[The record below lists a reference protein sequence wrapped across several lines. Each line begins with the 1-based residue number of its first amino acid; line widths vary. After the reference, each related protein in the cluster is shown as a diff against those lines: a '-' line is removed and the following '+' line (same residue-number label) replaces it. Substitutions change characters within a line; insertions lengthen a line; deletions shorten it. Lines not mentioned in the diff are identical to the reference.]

1 MKKPLLNAIF
11 ATSLALATQAASAAF
26 INFIEGSESD
36 PIAVSTNIVLS
47 SPITATA
54 EDASVAGFHHPGISP
69 SALFVGSR
77 AAALF
82 EPGNLNMVSD
92 YVLLT
97 VGDIR
102 PDALFGLAQDLS
114 IEFHSI
120 DILLDDL
127 LSQLGTQI
135 DFVGGIIEDGTLQD
149 LSGLLGTLPEG
160 LLVGVQS
167 DLDNVPVPEPVSLAL
182 VGLGLAGI
190 GFTRRR
196 YSAW

>member
-1 MKKPLLNAIF
+1 M
-11 ATSLALATQAASAAF
+11 
-26 INFIEGSESD
+26 
-36 PIAVSTNIVLS
+36 
-47 SPITATA
+47 
-54 EDASVAGFHHPGISP
+54 
-69 SALFVGSR
+69 GSR

-102 PDALFGLAQDLS
+102 FDALFGLAQDLS

-127 LSQLGTQI
+127 LGQLGTQI
-135 DFVGGIIEDGTLQD
+135 AFVGGIIEDGTLQD

-167 DLDNVPVPEPVSLAL
+167 APGDVPVPEPVSLAL